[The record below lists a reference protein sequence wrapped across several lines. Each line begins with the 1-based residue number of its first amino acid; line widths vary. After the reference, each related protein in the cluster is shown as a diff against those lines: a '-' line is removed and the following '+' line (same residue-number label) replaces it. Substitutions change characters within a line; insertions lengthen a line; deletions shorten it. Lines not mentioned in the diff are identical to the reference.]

1 MEYLFIQRAGDK
13 EKIACLLNEYRHL
26 SKLDLVAQYNQA
38 QKIGIVGA
46 HAQAQR
52 LVALHLAFT
61 AVFETSPIIIENQNI
76 IRLTG
81 AIELENDIWGFKK

>member
-13 EKIACLLNEYRHL
+13 EKIACLLNKYRHL

-38 QKIGIVGA
+38 QKTGIVGA

-61 AVFETSPIIIENQNI
+61 AVFETSPIIIENQII